1 MEAVLLTMLQQ
12 LPVSQV
18 AKQVGE
24 QDTRLWRL
32 ISLYGEQALAKQDF
46 SDIDAIGV
54 DEYSH
59 KGHRYIT
66 VFLARPQKD
75 GSNLHQ
81 ERSMP
86 CWSDSTR

>member
-1 MEAVLLTMLQQ
+1 MLQQ

-46 SDIDAIGV
+46 RNMKNFMAMFYFVCG
-54 DEYSH
+54 E
-59 KGHRYIT
+59 
-66 VFLARPQKD
+66 LALPKAAV
-75 GSNLHQ
+75 
-81 ERSMP
+81 M
-86 CWSDSTR
+86 